1 MHRIKYTDLV
11 LSISILLA
19 SGCATTRYPTTL
31 TTDTAEKMRAVG
43 IVEEISTPTSLTV
56 PGAGGGIIGFTV
68 QLQKQKN
75 FTSEVRANLDFQKFT
90 EDALRESFTK
100 AVKGHAGWKYV
111 SSDDI
116 EKADAAFLLEVTSMG
131 VDNPP
136 KWPPSMDMS
145 YPPTITI
152 SATLIG
158 NPPFEIVRA
167 EGKVQA
173 LDPADHPIL
182 YQRIERIS
190 NKDKL
195 PRHFPRQYS
204 DDPEVF
210 KTSFQEAIDLAVK
223 RIADSWATEKV
234 SR

>member
-1 MHRIKYTDLV
+1 MNKVTYTNLILGLSALLV
-11 LSISILLA
+11 

-31 TTDTAEKMRAVG
+31 TADTVGKVRAVS

-100 AVKGHAGWKYV
+100 AVQGHAGWKFV
-111 SSDDI
+111 SSDNI
-116 EKADAAFLLEVTSMG
+116 EKADAAFLLEVMSMG

-158 NPPFEIVRA
+158 SPPFEIVRTD
-167 EGKVQA
+167 GKVQA
-173 LDPADHPIL
+173 LDPTNHPIL
-182 YQRIERIS
+182 YQRVELIS

-195 PRHFPRQYS
+195 PRHFSRQYS

-210 KTSFQEAIDLAVK
+210 KAAFREAIDLAVK
-223 RIADSWATEKV
+223 RIAASWTAGQV